1 MAKPLELEN
10 VLLDQ
15 IEKLNDDSIFED
27 KEAVKNLIERSRAI
41 SDLTNSYID
50 IQRTKLDAQKLKI
63 DTVKI
68 MHETAIGIGN
78 ADEGV
83 KKYLGIKEF
92 WITEKPLNPKLDA
105 IRNKYRNGIPQE
117 SLDGLANKLT
127 DIYIKELWGRKWTKT

>member
-27 KEAVKNLIERSRAI
+27 KEAVKTLIERSKAI

-50 IQRTKLDAQKLKI
+50 IQKTKLDAQKLKI

-68 MHETAIGIGN
+68 MHDTAVGIGK

-83 KKYLGIKEF
+83 KKYLGIEEF
-92 WITEKPLNPKLDA
+92 
-105 IRNKYRNGIPQE
+105 
-117 SLDGLANKLT
+117 
-127 DIYIKELWGRKWTKT
+127 

>member
-27 KEAVKNLIERSRAI
+27 KEAVKNLIERSKTI

-68 MHETAIGIGN
+68 MHETAIGIGK

-83 KKYLGIKEF
+83 KKYLGIEEF
-92 WITEKPLNPKLDA
+92 
-105 IRNKYRNGIPQE
+105 
-117 SLDGLANKLT
+117 
-127 DIYIKELWGRKWTKT
+127 

>member
-27 KEAVKNLIERSRAI
+27 KEAVKKLIERSKAI

-68 MHETAIGIGN
+68 MHETAIGIGK

-83 KKYLGIKEF
+83 KKYLGIEEF
-92 WITEKPLNPKLDA
+92 
-105 IRNKYRNGIPQE
+105 
-117 SLDGLANKLT
+117 
-127 DIYIKELWGRKWTKT
+127 

>member
-1 MAKPLELEN
+1 MDKPLELEN

-27 KEAVKNLIERSRAI
+27 KEAVKKLIERSKVI
-41 SDLTNSYID
+41 SDLTNSYIN

-68 MHETAIGIGN
+68 MHETAIGIGK

-83 KKYLGIKEF
+83 KKYLGIEEF
-92 WITEKPLNPKLDA
+92 
-105 IRNKYRNGIPQE
+105 
-117 SLDGLANKLT
+117 
-127 DIYIKELWGRKWTKT
+127 